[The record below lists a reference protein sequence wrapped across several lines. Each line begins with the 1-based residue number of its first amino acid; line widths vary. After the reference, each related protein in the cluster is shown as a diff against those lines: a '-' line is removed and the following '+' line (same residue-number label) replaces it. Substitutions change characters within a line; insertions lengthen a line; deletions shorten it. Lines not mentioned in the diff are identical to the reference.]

1 MHAGWPIRQLLQQ
14 WLPAQLL
21 GRQFQQR
28 HPLDL
33 SHLGSPEAL
42 GSWAA
47 LRRPQQQQLPLQV
60 RLPQEH
66 QHRRS
71 QQRKEQQQQH
81 LRRS

>member
-1 MHAGWPIRQLLQQ
+1 MHAGWPIRPWLQQ
-14 WLPAQLL
+14 WLPAQLR
-21 GRQFQQR
+21 GRQCQQR
-28 HPLDL
+28 HRLDP

-42 GSWAA
+42 DSWAA

-66 QHRRS
+66 QHRQS